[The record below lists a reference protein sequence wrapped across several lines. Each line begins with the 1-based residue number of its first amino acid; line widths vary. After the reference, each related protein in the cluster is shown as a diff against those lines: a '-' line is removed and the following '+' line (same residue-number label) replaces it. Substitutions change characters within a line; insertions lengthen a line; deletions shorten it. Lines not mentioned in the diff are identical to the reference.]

1 MPHSVDLVLRSGAIV
16 TPGGLVEADL
26 AISEGRIA
34 AIGPIGEIA
43 AAEEIQIRGLTVL
56 PGVIDTQVHF
66 REPGLTHKEDLA
78 SGTLAAIKG
87 GVTTIFEMPNTTPPT
102 TTAEALADKLRR
114 AEGRAWCDHAF
125 FVGATEENAE
135 ELRYLEQ
142 LPGCAGVKMFMGSS
156 TGTLLVGE
164 DEGVEAVLR
173 SGRRRIAVHS
183 EDEARLRERLA
194 LVRDSG
200 DPALHPVWRDEET
213 ALRATLR
220 LLSLARQ
227 CGRPVHV
234 LHVTTAEE
242 MDVLGRNKD
251 IATVEVT
258 PQHLTLA
265 APDCYRN
272 LGTLA
277 QMNPPIRDARHRDA
291 LWRAIEEG
299 IIDCLGSDHAPH
311 SREEKARPYPTS
323 PSGMPG
329 VETMLPIMLD
339 HVAAGRLS
347 LLRLVDLTSAGPAR
361 VYGIA
366 AKGRVAVGYDADLTI
381 VDLKLRKTIHA
392 AELASKCGW
401 TSFEDISVAGWPVM
415 TVLRGA
421 TVMRDGAPQ
430 GHPRGR
436 PARFHD
442 TLAKPAEALARQ
454 SIPGQR

>member
-1 MPHSVDLVLRSGAIV
+1 MPHSLDLVLRGGTIV
-16 TPGGLVEADL
+16 TPGGIVEADL
-26 AISEGRIA
+26 AIAEGRIA
-34 AIGPIGEIA
+34 AIGRIGETA
-43 AAEEIQIRGLTVL
+43 AAEEIKIRGLTVL
-56 PGVIDTQVHF
+56 PGVIDPQVHF

-78 SGTLAAIKG
+78 TGTLAAIKG
-87 GVTTIFEMPNTTPPT
+87 GVTTIFEMPNTNPPT
-102 TTAEALADKLRR
+102 TSAEALADKLRR
-114 AEGRAWCDHAF
+114 AEGRACCDYAF
-125 FVGATEENAE
+125 FVGATEENAD
-135 ELRYLEQ
+135 ELRHLEQ
-142 LPGCAGVKMFMGSS
+142 LPGCAGVKLFMGSS

-164 DEGVEAVLR
+164 DEGVTAVLR

-200 DPALHPVWRDEET
+200 DPSLHPLWRDEET

-220 LLSLARQ
+220 LLALARQ

-242 MDVLGRNKD
+242 MDVLSRNKD
-251 IATVEVT
+251 LATVEVT
-258 PQHLTLA
+258 PQHLTLS
-265 APDCYRN
+265 APDCYRD

-291 LWRAIEEG
+291 LWRGIEEG
-299 IIDCLGSDHAPH
+299 IIDCFGSDHAPH
-311 SREEKARPYPTS
+311 SRDEKARPYPAS

-361 VYGIA
+361 VYGLA
-366 AKGRVAVGYDADLTI
+366 AKGRVAVGYDADLAI
-381 VDLKLRKTIHA
+381 VDLERRKTIHA

-401 TSFEDISVAGWPVM
+401 TPFEDMTVTGWPVM

-421 TVMRDGAPQ
+421 LVMRNGAPQ
-430 GHPRGR
+430 GQPRGA
-436 PARFHD
+436 PVRFHD
-442 TLAKPAEALARQ
+442 TLGPA
-454 SIPGQR
+454 

>member
-1 MPHSVDLVLRSGAIV
+1 MPQPIDLVFRGGAIV
-16 TPGGLVEADL
+16 TPGGLVEGDL
-26 AISEGRIA
+26 AIAEGRIA
-34 AIGPIGEIA
+34 AIGRIGEIA
-43 AAEEIQIRGLTVL
+43 AREEIHIHGLTVL
-56 PGVIDTQVHF
+56 PGVIDPQVHF

-78 SGTLAAIKG
+78 TGTMAAIKG
-87 GVTTIFEMPNTTPPT
+87 GVTTVFEMPNTNPPT
-102 TTAEALADKLRR
+102 TTAETLTDKLSR
-114 AEGRAWCDHAF
+114 ADGRAWCDHAF
-125 FVGATEENAE
+125 FIGATEENAE
-135 ELRYLEQ
+135 ELSDLEQ

-173 SGRRRIAVHS
+173 SGRRRIAVHA

-200 DPALHPVWRDEET
+200 NPSLHPVWRDEET

-220 LLSLARQ
+220 LLLLARRW
-227 CGRPVHV
+227 GRPVHV

-242 MDVLGRNKD
+242 MDLLGRNKD

-265 APDCYRN
+265 APDCYRD

-291 LWRAIEEG
+291 LWRGVEEG

-311 SREEKARPYPTS
+311 TLEEKARPYPAS

-339 HVAAGRLS
+339 HAAAGRLS
-347 LLRLVDLTSAGPAR
+347 LLRLVDLISTGPAR

-366 AKGRVAVGYDADLTI
+366 AKGRVAVGYDADLVI
-381 VDLKLRKTIHA
+381 VDLKLRKTIRA
-392 AELASKCGW
+392 VELASKCGW
-401 TSFEDISVAGWPVM
+401 TPFEDVTVTGWPVM
-415 TVLRGA
+415 TALRG
-421 TVMRDGAPQ
+421 TIIMRDGTPQ
-430 GHPRGR
+430 GRPCGR
-436 PARFHD
+436 PARFHE
-442 TLAKPAEALARQ
+442 TLPPAQALA
-454 SIPGQR
+454 G